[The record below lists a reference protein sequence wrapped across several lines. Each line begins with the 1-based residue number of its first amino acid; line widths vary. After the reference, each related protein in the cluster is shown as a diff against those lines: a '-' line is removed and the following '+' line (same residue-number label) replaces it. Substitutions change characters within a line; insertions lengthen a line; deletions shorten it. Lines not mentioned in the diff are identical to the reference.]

1 MCDKVDVGTTTC
13 LQPER
18 GVFLDGFITH
28 VLEEGDHFLD
38 LNEHSNEED

>member
-1 MCDKVDVGTTTC
+1 MGTTAC

-18 GVFLDGFITH
+18 GVILDRFITP